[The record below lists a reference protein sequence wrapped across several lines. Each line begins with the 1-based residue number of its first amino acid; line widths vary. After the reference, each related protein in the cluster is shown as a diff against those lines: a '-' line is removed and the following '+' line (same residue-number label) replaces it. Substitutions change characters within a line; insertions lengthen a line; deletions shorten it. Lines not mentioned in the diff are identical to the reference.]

1 MFGYFIQFF
10 IISIVC
16 VNAAFFDAYVA
27 CGVCNCVYDVCNECF
42 VQMVVLGKRC
52 LMWFNGRYM
61 LTLFVNMKVLVEND
75 LVCSMES
82 SSACNYA
89 LGLFEYPRHVEAQC
103 TQCGPLSRMVS

>member
-1 MFGYFIQFF
+1 MLMLHVEFV
-10 IISIVC
+10 IVFMMC
-16 VNAAFFDAYVA
+16 ATSALFKWLFW
-27 CGVCNCVYDVCNECF
+27 E
-42 VQMVVLGKRC
+42 KRC